1 MPPGLMLKPHLERR
15 HPTFR
20 TILLAVDGSKYS
32 EKAVELAKHLATV
45 GNEEVVVTHVTE
57 LLPARFQA
65 YPGLDYEADTEVIEL
80 ANGYVAELE
89 EAGIKAR
96 AELRSAQY
104 GGIAR
109 ILTNLAEELDAGLI
123 VMGSHGRGDLTA
135 LLLGSVAHK
144 VLHLTN
150 RPVLIAR

>member
-1 MPPGLMLKPHLERR
+1 M
-15 HPTFR
+15 FR

-45 GNEEVVVTHVTE
+45 GNEEVVVVHVTE

-65 YPGLDYEADTEVIEL
+65 YPGLDYEADNDVIEL
-80 ANGYVAELE
+80 TKGYVADLE
-89 EAGIKAR
+89 KAGVKAR

-104 GGIAR
+104 GGVAR
-109 ILTNLAEELDAGLI
+109 ILTNLAEDLDAGLI

-144 VLHLTN
+144 VLHLNN

>member
-1 MPPGLMLKPHLERR
+1 M
-15 HPTFR
+15 FR

-57 LLPARFQA
+57 LLPARFQT
-65 YPGLDYEADTEVIEL
+65 YPGLDSEADKETIEL
-80 ANGYVAELE
+80 AKGYVAELE
-89 EAGIKAR
+89 EAGITAR

-104 GGIAR
+104 GGVAR
-109 ILTNLAEELDAGLI
+109 ILTNLAEDVDAGLI

-144 VLHLTN
+144 VLHLSD

>member
-1 MPPGLMLKPHLERR
+1 MLEAHLEKEA
-15 HPTFR
+15 PMFR

-32 EKAVELAKHLATV
+32 EKAVELAKQLAKAS
-45 GNEEVVVTHVTE
+45 NDEVVVTHVTE
-57 LLPARFQA
+57 LLPARFQT
-65 YPGLDYEADTEVIEL
+65 YPGLDQELDNETIEL
-80 ANGYVAELE
+80 AKGYMADLE

-96 AELRSAQY
+96 TELRSAQY

-109 ILTNLAEELDAGLI
+109 ILTNLAEDLDAGLI

-144 VLHLTN
+144 VLHLSQ